1 MATLPKESREL
12 LESAK
17 RYRKQIADVKANT
30 MVSEEY
36 KLQFEAKQVA
46 SFEQTF
52 RDVRTGVRARAE
64 RMRAGARDVY
74 LSGQTEAYRPEEV
87 SIFRDYVAG
96 ADTGTLRSIAVG
108 EGAVDEPAKVL
119 ALAAELRRRGEDVYA
134 DALVKDRP
142 HAAEPWR
149 ESDQWKLADEL
160 EEQFETL
167 DATAEISKRMGVED
181 LVTGGGPLFMTEEGP
196 VPIALFFAESG
207 PSGGSR

>member
-17 RYRKQIADVKANT
+17 RYRKQIADVKANP
-30 MVSEEY
+30 MLSEEY

-46 SFEQTF
+46 SFEQTS
-52 RDVRTGVRARAE
+52 RDVSAGVRARAE

-74 LSGQTEAYRPEEV
+74 LSGQTEAYRPEEI

-108 EGAVDEPAKVL
+108 EGAVNEPAKVL

-160 EEQFETL
+160 VEQFEIL
-167 DATAEISKRMGVED
+167 DVTAKIAKQMDVKTV
-181 LVTGGGPLFMTEEGP
+181 LTTGGPLLLTEDGP
-196 VPIALFFAESG
+196 VPLALFFAESR